1 MVEFEREGNGRE
13 WEESIVV
20 EMVREVTEEES
31 NLRARRGQGS
41 NQGNLRKFGSNSSR
55 KSFVQISLFCAIP
68 LLLIDEAES
77 LIVESSLS
85 DSDEQNRNQQTIR
98 VLRVHWT
105 DCALLRCLSFDRP
118 GLHRSCYC
126 IDEDRSNEK
135 TGDGKTGQKRDAL
148 RKLRRSTSYFEVI

>member
-1 MVEFEREGNGRE
+1 
-13 WEESIVV
+13 
-20 EMVREVTEEES
+20 
-31 NLRARRGQGS
+31 
-41 NQGNLRKFGSNSSR
+41 
-55 KSFVQISLFCAIP
+55 VQISLFCAIP

-118 GLHRSCYC
+118 GLHTGNSD
-126 IDEDRSNEK
+126 IASTKTDR
-135 TGDGKTGQKRDAL
+135 TKRREMGRQDQEEMLCENCVDQRA
-148 RKLRRSTSYFEVI
+148 TSRLSDCENVRHQ